1 MNSFSGTYTQLFSL
15 SLPFESKPKLNTKT
29 LLQEKTSSGYTNL
42 QMSNN
47 WGNGNVETKRS
58 YFISLRL
65 VIATFRSTK
74 LHSKTI
80 YPDLYFS
87 IMNKHIQLL
96 LPGDK

>member
-47 WGNGNVETKRS
+47 WGNGMS
-58 YFISLRL
+58 
-65 VIATFRSTK
+65 K
-74 LHSKTI
+74 LNGHTLFPS
-80 YPDLYFS
+80 
-87 IMNKHIQLL
+87 
-96 LPGDK
+96 G

>member
-65 VIATFRSTK
+65 VIATFRST
-74 LHSKTI
+74 STNCKTSFK
-80 YPDLYFS
+80 DNLS
-87 IMNKHIQLL
+87 
-96 LPGDK
+96 